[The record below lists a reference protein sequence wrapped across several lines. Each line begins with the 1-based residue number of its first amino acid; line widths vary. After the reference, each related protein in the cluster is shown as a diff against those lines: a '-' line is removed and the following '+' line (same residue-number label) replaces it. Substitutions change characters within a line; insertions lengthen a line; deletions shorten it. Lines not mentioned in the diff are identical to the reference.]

1 MCYDQGRGLLS
12 ERSGTKL
19 LSLCLRSWVAPRRR
33 QPQAPCLPPPAALH
47 ACIRARPSVAALHP
61 SLLPPHSPHA
71 QACLSTSAKPGA
83 KAALKVKVGEGAA
96 LLVCAL
102 REGATESAS
111 LDLIFDE

>member
-1 MCYDQGRGLLS
+1 
-12 ERSGTKL
+12 
-19 LSLCLRSWVAPRRR
+19 V
-33 QPQAPCLPPPAALH
+33 
-47 ACIRARPSVAALHP
+47 
-61 SLLPPHSPHA
+61 

-102 REGATESAS
+102 REGATESTG

>member
-1 MCYDQGRGLLS
+1 MRLLTGTSDGTLPLAWLAGWLAPAACSAAPPLAAGRCMHPCA
-12 ERSGTKL
+12 T
-19 LSLCLRSWVAPRRR
+19 LRCIACSIPS
-33 QPQAPCLPPPAALH
+33 PLPPP
-47 ACIRARPSVAALHP
+47 
-61 SLLPPHSPHA
+61 PPV

-102 REGATESAS
+102 REGATESTG